1 MSRYV
6 QVAASAAA
14 LLLLYLAWKFVV
26 PEVLTVF
33 KYILVLLTPFILAVI
48 LAVLIEPLVR
58 FLHLKM
64 RLIRPLAIALA
75 MFALIGGLGSLL
87 ALLVF
92 RLVGELSELS
102 VSLPRYVDPVQEY
115 VGQMVERGKIFY
127 FQLPSPVTDR
137 VQEKMGVVTHWLSEL
152 AASLANSLLHV
163 ATALPGA
170 VMIIVVTLIATYFI
184 SRDRKEIVQFWL
196 KYVPVPWG
204 ARAVDIGQEVM
215 NAFLGYLRAQ
225 FVLISLTTIQ
235 SIVGLHIIGA
245 NYALTVGLLIG
256 FFDLIP
262 VLGPAT
268 VYLPW
273 AVWAFISG
281 DMGFGIKLLLLYAL
295 VWVVRQTLEAKVI
308 AASLGLHPLAVL
320 VAMYAGLKSMGVG
333 GLIIGPIL
341 LITVQAAV
349 KAGFSARVK

>member
-1 MSRYV
+1 MSRYA
-6 QVAASAAA
+6 QLAAATAA

-26 PEVLTVF
+26 PEALIVV
-33 KYILVLLTPFILAVI
+33 KYIFVLLIPFILAVI

-64 RLIRPLAIALA
+64 KLIRPLAIILA
-75 MFALIGGLGSLL
+75 MFVLIGGLGSLL
-87 ALLVF
+87 ALLIF
-92 RLVGELSELS
+92 RLVEELSELS
-102 VSLPRYVDPVQEY
+102 VSLPRYIGPVQEY
-115 VGQMVERGKIFY
+115 VSRLVERGKIFY
-127 FQLPSPVTDR
+127 FQLPPPVTDHI
-137 VQEKMGVVTHWLSEL
+137 QEKMGVVTQWLSEM
-152 AASLANSLLHV
+152 AASLANSLLHIV
-163 ATALPGA
+163 TALPGT

-184 SRDRKEIVQFWL
+184 SRDRKEIVRFWL

-268 VYLPW
+268 IYLPW
-273 AVWAFISG
+273 AIWAFISG
-281 DMGFGIKLLLLYAL
+281 DLSFGLKLLLLYAL
-295 VWVVRQTLEAKVI
+295 VWIVRQTLEARVI

-333 GLIIGPIL
+333 GLILGPIL

-349 KAGFSARVK
+349 KAGFSAREK